1 MRIRHIATF
10 AETIRATPLTLAREY
25 LSARDATVHEFLREE
40 DRAAYVDVLL
50 ALGRF
55 QHRDAFAS
63 ALKDLDVTAGALEL
77 EPSLHSLMRPV
88 AWSFGDGATFAGYT
102 DDTRWNGFL
111 NIWVTPT
118 TWPYVLAELVAGAD
132 GDTDLIEQYRRTA
145 EVDGLV
151 SLTHSLTT
159 SEVTPKWATFF
170 VDYPIA
176 TMVPIP
182 QSWTDESWRHETAP
196 SFGPC
201 SGPLGELAQIWIDY
215 EDPARREIPEATRFS
230 FCRRDAIGEL
240 TSVYAGDDYE
250 EAVRHVAIEQLACNF
265 AHRLARTLD
274 PTEWQDMR
282 LRNRTAGAGVCASHD
297 FLDAN
302 MVMLDA
308 WRATRDDVIVGSGD
322 AMTLASDLDHVN
334 AAWTVATRHYLAS
347 DDKGARFDAWRLTG
361 RSVPSLS
368 AEGHDLATIP
378 PSDSAGRVYA
388 VGFIEAAGSAWM
400 VNVANSSR
408 SFDTLIDA
416 EAHLWSVFASAESAH
431 V

>member
-1 MRIRHIATF
+1 MRIRHITTF
-10 AETIRATPLTLAREY
+10 AEMIRATPLTLAREY
-25 LSARDATVHEFLREE
+25 LSARDATVHEFLSGE

-55 QHRDAFAS
+55 QHRVAFAS
-63 ALKDLDVTAGALEL
+63 ALAELDVTAQAAETV
-77 EPSLHSLMRPV
+77 PSLHSMMRQV
-88 AWSFGDGATFAGYT
+88 AWSFGDGSTFAGYT
-102 DDTRWNGFL
+102 DDTCWNGFL
-111 NIWVTPT
+111 NIWVTPG

-132 GDTDLIEQYRRTA
+132 GDTDLIEQDRRTPQ
-145 EVDGLV
+145 VDGLF
-151 SLTHSLTT
+151 SLTYSLTT
-159 SEVTPKWATFF
+159 SEITPKWATFF
-170 VDYPIA
+170 ADYPIA

-182 QSWTDESWRHETAP
+182 ESWTDESWRHETAP
-196 SFGPC
+196 SFSPC

-215 EDPARREIPEATRFS
+215 KDPALREIPEAARLS

-240 TSVYAGDDYE
+240 TSVYAGDDYD

-265 AHRLARTLD
+265 THRVARMLD
-274 PTEWQDMR
+274 PSEWQEMR

-308 WRATRDDVIVGSGD
+308 WRATRGDAIVGLGD
-322 AMTLASDLDHVN
+322 ATALEHDLDHVN

-347 DDKGARFDAWRLTG
+347 DEEGGRFDVWRLTG
-361 RSVPSLS
+361 RSVPSLA
-368 AEGHDLATIP
+368 AEGHDLATVP

-388 VGFIEAAGSAWM
+388 VGFMEAAGSGWM

-408 SFDTLIDA
+408 TFDTLIDA

-431 V
+431 A